1 MIERYSLPKMRS
13 IWTEQ
18 RKLEIWLEI
27 ETLACEGMANLGII
41 PMEDAATI
49 RQKGTFRIA
58 EVREI
63 EKRTN
68 HDVIAFLEEVA
79 VHVGEPARWIH
90 RGLTSSDLLDTTLA
104 VQMCESADILLKDL
118 EELRVAIAVRAKE
131 HMFTPMI
138 GRSHGIHAEPVTF
151 GLKLGVMYDEFG
163 RAIERLRQTR
173 ERVAFGMLS
182 GAVGTNAHLDP
193 KVEAFVC
200 SRLGLKPASIS
211 TQIIQRDRHAE
222 FMTTLA
228 LIGCSIDC
236 WATEFRHLQRTEVLE
251 VEEAFAKGQKGS
263 SAMPHKR
270 NPITGERLCGLAR
283 VLRGNAQTAMEN
295 VALWHE
301 RDISHSSAERIILPD
316 SCTLLDYM
324 LVLLTRLIRDLTVY
338 PEHMQRNMDITLGLY
353 GSQAVLLE
361 LTDRGMARKNAYE
374 AVQRAAMRTWAEKI
388 PLLQTLREEA
398 EVLSLIP
405 ADDLEKI
412 CAPQRHFTH
421 IESKLRAVGIDL

>member
-1 MIERYSLPKMRS
+1 MRS
-13 IWTEQ
+13 VWTEQ

-27 ETLACEGMANLGII
+27 ETLACEAMAELGTI
-41 PMEDAATI
+41 PKEDAAEI
-49 RQKGTFRIA
+49 RAKGAFEI
-58 EVREI
+58 ENVREI

-68 HDVIAFLEEVA
+68 HDVIAFLEDVA
-79 VHVGEPARWIH
+79 SRVGPAARWIH
-90 RGLTSSDLLDTTLA
+90 QGLTSSDLLDTTIA
-104 VQMCESADILLKDL
+104 VQMLESYAILEKDIRA
-118 EELRVAIAVRAKE
+118 LREAVALRAIE
-131 HMFTPMI
+131 HKFTPMI
-138 GRSHGIHAEPVTF
+138 GRSHGIHAEPITF
-151 GLKLGVMYDEFG
+151 GLKLALMYDEFS
-163 RAIERLRQTR
+163 RALERLEQTR
-173 ERVAFGMLS
+173 ERIRVGKIS
-182 GAVGTNAHLDP
+182 GAVGTHAHLDP
-193 KVEAFVC
+193 RVEKSVC
-200 SRLGLKPASIS
+200 ERLGLKPAALS
-211 TQIIQRDRHAE
+211 TQILQRDRHAE

-228 LIGCSIDC
+228 LVASSIDR

-283 VLRGNAQTAMEN
+283 VLRGNTQTAMEN

-324 LVLLTRLIRDLTVY
+324 LVLLTRLVRDLTVY
-338 PEHMQRNMDITLGLY
+338 PEHMERNMELTLGLY

-388 PLLQTLREEA
+388 PLLKTLGEEA
-398 EVLSLIP
+398 EVMSLIP
-405 ADDLEKI
+405 AGELEKI

-421 IESKLRAVGIDL
+421 VESRLRAVGIEV

>member
-1 MIERYSLPKMRS
+1 
-13 IWTEQ
+13 
-18 RKLEIWLEI
+18 
-27 ETLACEGMANLGII
+27 
-41 PMEDAATI
+41 
-49 RQKGTFRIA
+49 
-58 EVREI
+58 
-63 EKRTN
+63 
-68 HDVIAFLEEVA
+68 
-79 VHVGEPARWIH
+79 
-90 RGLTSSDLLDTTLA
+90 
-104 VQMCESADILLKDL
+104 
-118 EELRVAIAVRAKE
+118 VAIAERAKE
-131 HMFTPMI
+131 HKFTPMI

-163 RAIERLRQTR
+163 RAIERLKETR
-173 ERVAFGMLS
+173 DRVAYGMLS

-193 KVEAFVC
+193 KVEAYVC
-200 SRLGLKPASIS
+200 ERLGLKPSNIS

-324 LVLLTRLIRDLTVY
+324 LVLLTRLVRDLTVY
-338 PEHMQRNMDITLGLY
+338 PEHMKRNMELTLGLY

-388 PLLQTLREEA
+388 PLLRTLSEEA
-398 EVLSLIP
+398 EVMQHID
-405 ADDLEKI
+405 AAELEKI
-412 CAPQRHFTH
+412 CSPERHFAH
-421 IESKLRAVGIDL
+421 IEERFRKVGIDG